1 MKNFMKDAKLSLSE
15 EQLKQLKH
23 AEDNMYEVLEKALD
37 NAMQLEKYR
46 KEMLNLLLMHS
57 YLYYQLG
64 ILKMKMTI
72 LFLQI

>member
-1 MKNFMKDAKLSLSE
+1 
-15 EQLKQLKH
+15 
-23 AEDNMYEVLEKALD
+23 MYEVLEKALAK
-37 NAMQLEKYR
+37 AMQFGEIQ
-46 KEMLNLLLMHS
+46 KETLNLPLMHS